1 MASMPSQLDPVSRVV
16 IGGVDTHKDLHV
28 AAVVD
33 TEAVVLATESFSTT
47 RAGYR
52 AMVRWMRTFGDI
64 RRIGVEGT
72 GSYGAGITRHL
83 TEAGIEVLE
92 VDRPDRSDRRRRGK
106 SDTLDAQAAALAA
119 LTGRRTSIPKRKDG
133 LVESLRVLRLTRAT
147 AIRSRT
153 KALQLLRMH
162 VVSAPE
168 ELRDQVRNLTRMQL
182 LRTCAAWRPDTI
194 GFRDPVIATRI
205 ALKSL
210 ARRILELND
219 EIANLDELI
228 NPLVAELAP
237 QLLARPCI
245 GVEIAGQILVTLG
258 DNPTRIRTEAAFA
271 MLCGV
276 APLPASS
283 GKTQRHRLNRGGDR
297 QANRA
302 LHMAAISRMRTD
314 QRTKAYVARKTAQGH
329 SNLEIIRCIKRYLAA
344 RSTTSSASPQL
355 SPSPLTHREA
365 SRRCTAQYTSWAFT
379 QRAKESGL
387 LPSMGTIGD
396 AYDCETPGR
405 RRAGLTVAYD

>member
-1 MASMPSQLDPVSRVV
+1 MASMPPQLDPVSRVV
-16 IGGVDTHKDLHV
+16 VAGIDTHKDLHV

-33 TEAVVLATESFSTT
+33 TDGVVLGTESFSTT

-64 RRIGVEGT
+64 RKVGVEGT

-92 VDRPDRSDRRRRGK
+92 VDRPDRADRRRRGK
-106 SDTLDAQAAALAA
+106 SDTLDAEAAALAA
-119 LTGRRTSIPKRKDG
+119 LAGRRTSIPKRKDG

-162 VVSAPE
+162 VISAPE

-182 LRTCAAWRPDTI
+182 LRTCACWRPDTI
-194 GFRDPVIATRI
+194 GFRDPVVATRI

-219 EIANLDELI
+219 EIATLDELI

-237 QLLARPCI
+237 RLLARPCI

-258 DNPTRIRTEAAFA
+258 DNPARIRTEAGFA

-314 QRTKAYVARKTAQGH
+314 DKTKAYVARKTAEGH
-329 SNLEIIRCIKRYLAA
+329 SKLEIIRCLIGGLS
-344 RSTTSSASPQL
+344 RSRLVGRAV
-355 SPSPLTHREA
+355 A
-365 SRRCTAQYTSWAFT
+365 SR
-379 QRAKESGL
+379 
-387 LPSMGTIGD
+387 
-396 AYDCETPGR
+396 
-405 RRAGLTVAYD
+405 

>member
-1 MASMPSQLDPVSRVV
+1 M
-16 IGGVDTHKDLHV
+16 
-28 AAVVD
+28 
-33 TEAVVLATESFSTT
+33 
-47 RAGYR
+47 
-52 AMVRWMRTFGDI
+52 
-64 RRIGVEGT
+64 
-72 GSYGAGITRHL
+72 
-83 TEAGIEVLE
+83 
-92 VDRPDRSDRRRRGK
+92 
-106 SDTLDAQAAALAA
+106 DAQAAALAA
-119 LTGRRTSIPKRKDG
+119 LAGRRTSTPKRKDG

-182 LRTCAAWRPDTI
+182 LRTCASWRPDTV
-194 GFRDPVIATRI
+194 GFRDPVVATRI

-219 EIANLDELI
+219 EIADLDELI
-228 NPLVAELAP
+228 NPLVQELAP

-258 DNPTRIRTEAAFA
+258 DNPARIRTEASFA

-302 LHMAAISRMRTD
+302 LHMAVISRMRMD
-314 QRTKAYVARKTAQGH
+314 DKTKAYVARKTAEGH
-329 SNLEIIRCIKRYLAA
+329 SKLEIIRCLKRYLA
-344 RSTTSSASPQL
+344 
-355 SPSPLTHREA
+355 REVYYLMRQPA
-365 SRRCTAQYTSWAFT
+365 T
-379 QRAKESGL
+379 
-387 LPSMGTIGD
+387 LPN
-396 AYDCETPGR
+396 A
-405 RRAGLTVAYD
+405 A

>member
-1 MASMPSQLDPVSRVV
+1 MASMPPQLDPVSRAVV
-16 IGGVDTHKDLHV
+16 AGIHTHKDLHV

-33 TEAVVLATESFSTT
+33 TEAVVLGTESFSTT

-52 AMVRWMRTFGDI
+52 SMLRWMRSFGDL
-64 RRIGVEGT
+64 RKVGVEGT
-72 GSYGAGITRHL
+72 GSYRAGITRHL

-119 LTGRRTSIPKRKDG
+119 LAARRTSTPKRKDG
-133 LVESLRVLRLTRAT
+133 LVESLLVLRLTRAT

-153 KALQLLRMH
+153 KALQLLGMH
-162 VVSAPE
+162 VVCAPE

-182 LRTCAAWRPDTI
+182 LRTCAGWRPDTV
-194 GFRDPVIATRI
+194 GFRDPVVATRI

-219 EIANLDELI
+219 EIADLEELI
-228 NPLVAELAP
+228 TPLVQELAP

-258 DNPTRIRTEAAFA
+258 DNPGRIRSEAGFA

-302 LHMAAISRMRTD
+302 LHMAAISRMRID
-314 QRTKAYVARKTAQGH
+314 AKTKANVARKTGEGH
-329 SNLEIIRCIKRYLAA
+329 SKLEIIRCIRRYLA
-344 RSTTSSASPQL
+344 
-355 SPSPLTHREA
+355 REIYHLM
-365 SRRCTAQYTSWAFT
+365 RQPTMLP
-379 QRAKESGL
+379 RA
-387 LPSMGTIGD
+387 T
-396 AYDCETPGR
+396 
-405 RRAGLTVAYD
+405 

>member
-106 SDTLDAQAAALAA
+106 SDTLDAQAAALATLA
-119 LTGRRTSIPKRKDG
+119 GRRTSTPKRKDG

-182 LRTCAAWRPDTI
+182 LRTCAGWRADTI

-258 DNPTRIRTEAAFA
+258 DNPARIRTEAAFA

-314 QRTKAYVARKTAQGH
+314 KRTKAYVARKTAQGH
-329 SNLEIIRCIKRYLAA
+329 SNLEIIRCIKRYLA
-344 RSTTSSASPQL
+344 REIYYLLRQPTI

-365 SRRCTAQYTSWAFT
+365 CTAANLGSRGRGNTA
-379 QRAKESGL
+379 L
-387 LPSMGTIGD
+387 L
-396 AYDCETPGR
+396 EQQ
-405 RRAGLTVAYD
+405 

>member
-1 MASMPSQLDPVSRVV
+1 MASVSSQLDSVSRVV
-16 IGGVDTHKDLHV
+16 VGGVDTHKDLHV
-28 AAVVD
+28 AAVID
-33 TEAVVLATESFSTT
+33 TDAVVLGTESFSTT

-52 AMVRWMRTFGDI
+52 AMVRWMRTFGDV
-64 RRIGVEGT
+64 RKIGVEGT

-83 TEAGIEVLE
+83 AEAGIEVLE

-119 LTGRRTSIPKRKDG
+119 LARRRTSTPKRKDG

-168 ELRDQVRNLTRMQL
+168 ELRDQVRNMTRMQL

-194 GFRDPVIATRI
+194 AFRDPVVATRI

-219 EIANLDELI
+219 EIADLDELI
-228 NPLVAELAP
+228 DPLVAELAP
-237 QLLARPCI
+237 KLLARPCI

-258 DNPTRIRTEAAFA
+258 DNPTRIRTEASFA
-271 MLCGV
+271 MLRRCS
-276 APLPASS
+276 AARLLRQDPTPPPQPRRRPS
-283 GKTQRHRLNRGGDR
+283 GQPGLAHG
-297 QANRA
+297 
-302 LHMAAISRMRTD
+302 
-314 QRTKAYVARKTAQGH
+314 
-329 SNLEIIRCIKRYLAA
+329 RYLPHAHRRPDQGLRRPQDRRGPLQARDHSLHRATSPA
-344 RSTTSSASPQL
+344 RSTT
-355 SPSPLTHREA
+355 
-365 SRRCTAQYTSWAFT
+365 
-379 QRAKESGL
+379 
-387 LPSMGTIGD
+387 
-396 AYDCETPGR
+396 
-405 RRAGLTVAYD
+405 

>member
-1 MASMPSQLDPVSRVV
+1 MASMASQVDSVSRVV

-28 AAVVD
+28 AAIVD
-33 TEAVVLATESFSTT
+33 TEAVVLGTESFSTT

-64 RRIGVEGT
+64 RKVGVEGT

-92 VDRPDRSDRRRRGK
+92 VDRPDRTDRRRRGK

-119 LTGRRTSIPKRKDG
+119 LASRRTSTPKRKDG

-153 KALQLLRMH
+153 KALQLLGMH

-182 LRTCAAWRPDTI
+182 LRTCAGWRPDTI
-194 GFRDPVIATRI
+194 GFRDPVVATRI

-219 EIANLDELI
+219 EIADLDELI

-258 DNPTRIRTEAAFA
+258 GNPTRIRTEASFA

-283 GKTQRHRLNRGGDR
+283 GKTQRHRRNRGGDR

-329 SNLEIIRCIKRYLAA
+329 SKLEIIRCIKRYLA
-344 RSTTSSASPQL
+344 REIYYLIRPPTTL
-355 SPSPLTHREA
+355 TKPL
-365 SRRCTAQYTSWAFT
+365 
-379 QRAKESGL
+379 
-387 LPSMGTIGD
+387 D
-396 AYDCETPGR
+396 
-405 RRAGLTVAYD
+405 